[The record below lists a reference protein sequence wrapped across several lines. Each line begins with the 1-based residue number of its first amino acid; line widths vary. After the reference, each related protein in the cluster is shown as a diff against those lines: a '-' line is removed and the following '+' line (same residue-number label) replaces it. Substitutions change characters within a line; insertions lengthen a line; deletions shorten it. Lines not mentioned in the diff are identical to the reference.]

1 MGRRGSS
8 AVRGYHAGMF
18 VRPLRPLVVGLA
30 AVGLLAASL
39 AACGSETAPTP
50 SAAAGTPAGSSAPTA
65 APTELQPDP
74 TPVPVPDTPAPTEE
88 PEPVP
93 TQAGVTDT
101 PWGAIVDE
109 VPAEW
114 PVFPAAEPVES
125 DEGPASGAWL
135 APDDADAVAGWYRA
149 TLEERGFTT
158 DNLSSPLEDGTRILD
173 IVTDL
178 PECRI
183 QVTFRPLDG
192 STMITVL
199 YGAGCAGGDA

>member
-1 MGRRGSS
+1 MRDMP
-8 AVRGYHAGMF
+8 VRIARTLPAG
-18 VRPLRPLVVGLA
+18 L
-30 AVGLLAASL
+30 LLAAIVVSVAGCL
-39 AACGSETAPTP
+39 YDPPPPTGAPAVSTDAPPVSTPTTGSPTDAP
-50 SAAAGTPAGSSAPTA
+50 
-65 APTELQPDP
+65 EP
-74 TPVPVPDTPAPTEE
+74 TPVPVPDTPQPTEV

-93 TQAGVTDT
+93 TQVGVTST

-114 PVFPAAEPVES
+114 PVFPGADAVEP
-125 DEGPASGAWL
+125 DNGPASGAWL
-135 APDDADAVAGWYRA
+135 ASDRVDAVAGWYRD
-149 TLEERGFTT
+149 TLSGIGFTIES
-158 DNLSSPLEDGTRILD
+158 LSSPLEDGSRVLD

-183 QVTFRPLDG
+183 QTTFRPVED